1 MAEVRAGGDRG
12 LDLAGRL
19 ERHLA
24 AWLGAWPPAPG
35 ELLVVGSARRTTP
48 GWDGKVYPV
57 VGVSTPDGTV
67 LSVPPDLVAPT
78 RAAGGDMAAV
88 AAAVPALVGRP
99 DARFGRGVFRWCHEL
114 VEGDPWRLTPP
125 LSGGHSP
132 APGPEAVWPEAVWPE
147 AVWLAPDDER
157 VPPWLAVFN
166 GEVLVHLDEH
176 GRYGAGVGRKR
187 HDDWGQELSVATE
200 EHLRGKGLARR
211 LVAQAARRVADEG
224 AVATYLHAIS
234 NIASAKVAEASGFPD
249 TGWWI
254 LGLPVAS

>member
-1 MAEVRAGGDRG
+1 MDFAE
-12 LDLAGRL
+12 RL

-24 AWLGAWPPAPG
+24 SWLGAWPPAPG
-35 ELLVVGSARRTTP
+35 ELLDVGSDRRVTP

-57 VGVSTPDGTV
+57 AGVSTPDGTV
-67 LSVPPDLVAPT
+67 LSVPPDLVEPI
-78 RAAGGDMAAV
+78 RAAGEDMAAV

-99 DARFGRGVFRWCHEL
+99 DARFGRGVFRWCREL
-114 VEGDPWRLTPP
+114 VEGEDPD
-125 LSGGHSP
+125 
-132 APGPEAVWPEAVWPE
+132 
-147 AVWLAPDDER
+147 AVWLPPDDER

-200 EHLRGKGLARR
+200 EHLRGRGLARR
-211 LVAQAARRVADEG
+211 LVAQAARRVVDEG
-224 AVATYLHAIS
+224 AVATYLHAVS
-234 NIASAKVAEASGFPD
+234 NTASARVAEAAGFAD
-249 TGWWI
+249 TDWWI